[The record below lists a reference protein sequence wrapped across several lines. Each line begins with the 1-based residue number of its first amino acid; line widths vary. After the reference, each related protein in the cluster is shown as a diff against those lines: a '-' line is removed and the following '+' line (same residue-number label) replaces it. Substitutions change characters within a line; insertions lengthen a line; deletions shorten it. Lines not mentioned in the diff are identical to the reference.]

1 MDIIT
6 KKSKIT
12 DNWFLF
18 LLAGSLLLL
27 YTISRLI
34 SLSRRVKDV
43 ESRPPVDEIILRGLI
58 RQEVQN
64 HTDKLDALI
73 QQKIENMEVKFEDIE
88 VKVKEEKPVVVA
100 SAVPATIVP
109 ATVQKIVVTATEPVI
124 TDDQSNGT
132 RRSNRRKATA
142 TKKVNETKTVN
153 ELDLSLHSEI

>member
-6 KKSKIT
+6 KKSKII

-18 LLAGSLLLL
+18 LLAGALLLL
-27 YTISRLI
+27 YTISRII

-73 QQKIENMEVKFEDIE
+73 QQKIENMEVKLEDIE
-88 VKVKEEKPVVVA
+88 VQIDEKSATVVKSVPTHIKVEEVVKEEVRRSKRRNNNKNA
-100 SAVPATIVP
+100 SA
-109 ATVQKIVVTATEPVI
+109 
-124 TDDQSNGT
+124 S
-132 RRSNRRKATA
+132 
-142 TKKVNETKTVN
+142 NETKIVN
-153 ELDLSLHSEI
+153 ESVPSHLEDS